1 MSEEVIQYTVAPAPP
16 EPPRVPVR
24 YAGFWIRFW
33 AYVTDL
39 IIVGAING
47 IILLPFIPNGGR
59 EFTIGFW
66 TLTGVISTIVLYL
79 YFLLMTKFSSQT
91 LGKMIFGIKVIRK
104 DGNLPSWSDLV
115 FREIVGRFLHRVL
128 VVTNLLYIVVGFA
141 ERKKGIHDM
150 IADTRVI
157 HTNK

>member
-1 MSEEVIQYTVAPAPP
+1 MTEEVIQYKVAPAPP
-16 EPPRVPVR
+16 ETSRVPVR

-39 IIVGAING
+39 IIVGAVNG
-47 IILLPFIPNGGR
+47 IILLPFIPFGGR
-59 EFTIGFW
+59 DLTVGFW
-66 TLTGVISTIVLYL
+66 TVTGIISTIVLYL
-79 YFLLMTKFSSQT
+79 YFLLMTKFLGQT

-104 DGNLPSWSDLV
+104 DGSFPGWSDVV
-115 FREIVGRFLHRVL
+115 FRELVGRFLHRVL
-128 VVTNLLYIVVGFA
+128 GITNLLYVVVGFDD
-141 ERKKGIHDM
+141 RKKGIHDM